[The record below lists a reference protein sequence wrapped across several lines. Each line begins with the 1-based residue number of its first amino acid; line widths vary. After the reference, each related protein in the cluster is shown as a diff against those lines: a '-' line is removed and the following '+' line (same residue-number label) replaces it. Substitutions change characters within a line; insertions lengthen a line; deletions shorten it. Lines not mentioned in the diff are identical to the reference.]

1 MANVMNQANN
11 VKYIK
16 WQEGDR
22 VTGKMT
28 MPVNEY
34 GEWLARSGKLHHNIL
49 KRKHQAKAFCN

>member
-1 MANVMNQANN
+1 MNQDNN

-16 WQEGDR
+16 WQKGDR
-22 VTGKMT
+22 LTGKFT

-34 GEWLARSGKLHHNIL
+34 GEWLARSGKRHHNIL